1 MGFKMQLQERS
12 YGGKLFRPRPEI
24 FVSDDKKL
32 FVLATP
38 WGPRKMAQAF
48 IEKLSTELQDLTIDP
63 DRTFFSLPLDTLSE
77 QENRLRLALLSIHED
92 LREDFNSEDLTSGLE
107 IFCLFREEKRVSWF
121 QIGSPFVAIL
131 RGSQC
136 LPLCHPLDLSFDHST
151 TTTLP
156 PLPKELYGLSQHLSM
171 MHGNFLQKRGDQ
183 LLFIAR
189 SYVPYETFQLPSR
202 EMSLEKLTQI
212 LSQENVD
219 QPFWL
224 GLLEV
229 D

>member
-1 MGFKMQLQERS
+1 
-12 YGGKLFRPRPEI
+12 
-24 FVSDDKKL
+24 
-32 FVLATP
+32 
-38 WGPRKMAQAF
+38 
-48 IEKLSTELQDLTIDP
+48 
-63 DRTFFSLPLDTLSE
+63 
-77 QENRLRLALLSIHED
+77 
-92 LREDFNSEDLTSGLE
+92 
-107 IFCLFREEKRVSWF
+107 
-121 QIGSPFVAIL
+121 
-131 RGSQC
+131 
-136 LPLCHPLDLSFDHST
+136 LDLSFDHST

-189 SYVPYETFQLPSR
+189 SYVPYETFQLSSR